1 MMKVTSL
8 LLLAL
13 LAFSNMY
20 GQSYSGNNVIESER
34 QTTGD
39 DAYDLYILGNRYY
52 HDDNNRDRNIMKAFN
67 LWLEAAE
74 KGCAEAQVMVG
85 YCYGYDAGVFSG
97 DYDRRCLEAYNWFSK
112 AAEQGNSDAFYYLGE
127 ASYNGYGVKQN
138 YKDAFMYYEKS
149 AVMGNYKGMLGLGK
163 CYEYGH
169 GIKKN
174 ISQAIFL
181 YERCIQGE
189 DSVAAD
195 LATFYLSR
203 IKK

>member
-20 GQSYSGNNVIESER
+20 GQSYPENNVIESEQ

-39 DAYDLYILGNRYY
+39 DAYDLYLLGNHYY
-52 HDDNNRDRNIMKAFN
+52 YGDGDIDKNIMKAFN
-67 LWLEAAE
+67 LWMEAAE

-97 DYDRRCLEAYNWFSK
+97 DYDRRCVEAYNWFSK

-149 AVMGNYKGMLGLGK
+149 AVMGNYKGMLGLGR
-163 CYEYGH
+163 CYELGC
-169 GIKKN
+169 GVEKN
-174 ISQAIFL
+174 VSQAIFL
-181 YERCIQGE
+181 YERCTQG
-189 DSVAAD
+189 DDAFSARTAKY
-195 LATFYLSR
+195 YLSQ
-203 IKK
+203 ISK